1 MEMFSNEFRVRLS
14 WIVSPVPSSICFSN
28 SCMESKLVSRPMLSD
43 RPVSAVAKYLG
54 IYLLTSR
61 APRFR
66 GLECPVAGRCG
77 DGTTGTSLG
86 PLGRGGGMRRT
97 NR

>member
-1 MEMFSNEFRVRLS
+1 MEMLSNEFRVRLS

-54 IYLLTSR
+54 MCLLTSR
-61 APRFR
+61 ATRFR
-66 GLECPVAGRCG
+66 GLESPVAGRCG
-77 DGTTGTSLG
+77 DRTTGPSLG
-86 PLGRGGGMRRT
+86 PLGRSGMRRVDW
-97 NR
+97 